1 MNSIIATYNNDNHRS
16 LQNKS
21 PNQVFKDND
30 NQKIRHFIDSMH
42 NQKVYET
49 VPFNASDQVR
59 VLEDKGIFDKGKHKF
74 SKETYTVDK
83 KDGYKIKLEGTT
95 RKFKPSE
102 LLKITGTVSNPV
114 SKAYIEAK
122 KEDKKAGKV
131 ISSLVRNAK
140 MTPTEAKQA
149 VKSLN
154 DAPVVRSSRVG
165 RGVNTTYAAD
175 FVKK

>member
-1 MNSIIATYNNDNHRS
+1 
-16 LQNKS
+16 
-21 PNQVFKDND
+21 
-30 NQKIRHFIDSMH
+30 MH

-59 VLEDKGIFDKGKHKF
+59 ILEDKGQFDKGKNKF

-83 KDGYKIKLEGTT
+83 KDGYKIKLNDTT

-102 LLKITGTVSNPV
+102 LLKVNSVSNPI
-114 SKAYIEAK
+114 SQAYIEAK

-131 ISSLVRNAK
+131 VSSLVRNAK

-149 VKSLN
+149 VLKQ
-154 DAPVVRSSRVG
+154 DEPKQKREIKKVVRM
-165 RGVNTTYAAD
+165 NL
-175 FVKK
+175 

>member
-1 MNSIIATYNNDNHRS
+1 
-16 LQNKS
+16 
-21 PNQVFKDND
+21 
-30 NQKIRHFIDSMH
+30 MH

-59 VLEDKGIFDKGKHKF
+59 VLEDKGIFDKGKNKF

-131 ISSLVRNAK
+131 VSSLVRNAK

-149 VKSLN
+149 VLQQDEPKQKRTIKK
-154 DAPVVRSSRVG
+154 VVKM
-165 RGVNTTYAAD
+165 D
-175 FVKK
+175 L